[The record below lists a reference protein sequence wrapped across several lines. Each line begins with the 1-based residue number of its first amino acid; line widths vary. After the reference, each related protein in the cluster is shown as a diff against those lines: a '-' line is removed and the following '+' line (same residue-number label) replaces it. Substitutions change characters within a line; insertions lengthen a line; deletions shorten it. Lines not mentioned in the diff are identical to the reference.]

1 VTTTYIRVTPLD
13 TAPAECYPEHKIAA
27 CYSCTRNRIR
37 PALPPE
43 QRRKEIIDASLFVK
57 DGVCPMF
64 EGRP

>member
-1 VTTTYIRVTPLD
+1 MDTT
-13 TAPAECYPEHKIAA
+13 PAECYPEHKIAA